1 MHDDGKSDGL
11 VVPVKSPNKRPGTPG
26 IAEAMGGRGPAKGNQ
41 VEGNRVRAQS
51 RAALQSSLDR
61 VREVARREKE
71 EKFTTLWHHVYNV
84 DRLREAYLTL
94 SRTSAPGMDGETWK
108 SYGEDL
114 EANLLD
120 LSERLI
126 RGSYKAKPVRR
137 VFIPKADG
145 KQRPIGIPVLEDKIV
160 QRATVEVLN
169 AVYETD
175 FLGFSYGFRPGR
187 SQHDAL
193 DALAAGITTKKVN
206 YVLDADIRG
215 FFDTIDH
222 GWLKQFVAHRISDE
236 RVMRHIQKWLNA
248 GVLEAGEVW
257 KAVQGTPQGGSV
269 SPLLA
274 NIYMHYVF
282 DLWVNQWRQRY
293 ATGDMIVVRYADD
306 FVVGFQHEVDAQRF
320 HEELRERF
328 LKFNLV
334 LHPEKTRLIEFGRFA
349 TANRERRG
357 LGKPETFV
365 FLGFTHVYARDRRG
379 RPALKRI
386 TSRKKMSAK
395 LADIRLKLRKRIT
408 EGRKA
413 VGKWLS
419 LVLNGHYRYY
429 GVPGNYSA
437 MAGYR
442 RRVQEIWHRALLRLS
457 QRTRMTRAR
466 MQELADRWLPT
477 PRIVH
482 PYPDARFAVKTRG
495 GSPVR

>member
-1 MHDDGKSDGL
+1 MHDDGKSDRL
-11 VVPVKSPNKRPGTPG
+11 VVPLRSPNNGPGTPG
-26 IAEAMGGRGPAKGNQ
+26 TAEAVEGRGLAKGNR

-51 RAALQSSLDR
+51 RIALQNSLDR
-61 VREVARREKE
+61 VREVARTEKE

-84 DRLREAYLTL
+84 DRLREAYLSL
-94 SRTSAPGMDGETWK
+94 KRTSAPGMDGETWQT
-108 SYGEDL
+108 YGQEL
-114 EANLLD
+114 EGNLLD
-120 LSERLI
+120 LAERLK

-145 KQRPIGIPVLEDKIV
+145 KQRPIGVPVLEDKIV

-169 AVYETD
+169 AIYETD

-193 DALAAGITTKKVN
+193 DALAAGITKKKVN

-222 GWLKQFVAHRISDE
+222 EWLKKFVGHRISDE

-248 GVLEAGEVW
+248 GVLEAGAVW

-274 NIYMHYVF
+274 NIYLHYVF
-282 DLWVNQWRQRY
+282 DLWAKQWRSRH

-306 FVVGFQHEVDAQRF
+306 FVVGFQHEADALRF
-320 HEELRERF
+320 QVELKERL
-328 LKFNLV
+328 LKFNLD
-334 LHPEKTRLIEFGRFA
+334 LHPDKTRLIEFGRFA
-349 TANRERRG
+349 AQNRERRG

-365 FLGFTHVYARDRRG
+365 FLGFTHLYGRERSG

-395 LADIRLKLRKRIT
+395 LADIRESLRRRIT
-408 EGRKA
+408 EGRSA
-413 VGKWLS
+413 VGRWLAR
-419 LVLNGHYRYY
+419 VLDGHYRYY
-429 GVPGNYSA
+429 GVPGNYAA

-442 RRVQEIWHRALLRLS
+442 RRVQGIWHRALRRLS
-457 QRTRMTRAR
+457 HRTRTTRGR
-466 MQELADRWLPT
+466 MQEIADKWLPT
-477 PRIVH
+477 PKIVH
-482 PYPDARFAVKTRG
+482 PYPNARFAVRTQGR
-495 GSPVR
+495 SPVR